1 MFYILASALSFITSL
16 LGYPLAKK
24 IKILDQP
31 SERKVHKQP
40 IPRTGGIVFFAVFW
54 LVLLTISFLSHFSYL
69 GITDLGKI
77 FLPALVIFAIGLLDD
92 IFNLSPQLKLLGQI
106 TSGILLVAVGIKI
119 EVLNIPLVGMITLDF
134 WLSALATI
142 AWVVLLVNIL
152 NWLDGLNG
160 LAGGVSIIA
169 CLAIVYTAFL
179 PWVNAFSAVLLV
191 SILIGIL
198 LAFLPYNFI
207 KGEIFMGDSGSNF
220 LGFILALA
228 SILGGSKLATS
239 FLVLGLPIL
248 DGLWVIMQ
256 RIKGKKSIF
265 LADQRHLHHRLLKL
279 GLSEKQTTFFFW
291 IMSLIFGLLVIPAST
306 QVKFFGLIIL
316 VGASLLFFAVLDI
329 IEKRNNERA

>member
-1 MFYILASALSFITSL
+1 MFYILASVLSFATSL
-16 LGYPLAKK
+16 LGYPLAKR

-40 IPRTGGIVFFAVFW
+40 TPRTGGIVFFVVFW
-54 LVLLTISFLSHFSYL
+54 LILLIVSFLSHFSHL

-77 FLPALVIFAIGLLDD
+77 FLPALVIFVIGLLDD
-92 IFNLSPQLKLLGQI
+92 IFNLPPQLKLLGQV
-106 TSGILLVAVGIKI
+106 TSGIILIAVGIKI
-119 EVLNIPLVGMITLDF
+119 EVLNIPLLGMITLDF

-142 AWVVLLVNIL
+142 IWVVLLVNIL

-198 LAFLPYNFI
+198 LAFLPFNFI

-220 LGFILALA
+220 LGFMLALA

-279 GLSEKQTTFFFW
+279 GLNEKQTAFFFW
-291 IMSLIFGLLVIPAST
+291 TMSLIFGLLVIPAST
-306 QVKFFGLIIL
+306 QIKFFGLIIL

-329 IEKRNNERA
+329 IEKRNNERT